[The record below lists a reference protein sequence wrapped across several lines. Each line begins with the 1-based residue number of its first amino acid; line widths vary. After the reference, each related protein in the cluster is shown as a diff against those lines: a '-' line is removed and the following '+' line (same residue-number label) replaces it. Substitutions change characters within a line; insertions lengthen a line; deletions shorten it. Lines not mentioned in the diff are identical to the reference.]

1 MTSPELS
8 TSSRLCNAC
17 GLCCNG
23 VLFHHVR
30 LQPGEVPQDFI
41 QLGLRIQRKKGH
53 SLFQQP
59 CPAWCGSQCAIYE
72 SRPERCRLFECQQLK
87 RLAAGDITEAAALE
101 KISDVQ
107 ARVALITSLLSQAGT
122 TNEKRPLSKRVEKIL
137 AEPALDPIALELH
150 QRLTSEMEALDTV
163 LDADFRLPQP

>member
-1 MTSPELS
+1 MTPPELLAA
-8 TSSRLCNAC
+8 SRLCNAC

-30 LQPGEVPQDFI
+30 LQPADASQELVA
-41 QLGLRIQRKKGH
+41 LGLRIQRKKGGH
-53 SLFQQP
+53 LFQQP
-59 CPAWCGSQCAIYE
+59 CPAHCESQCAIYP

-87 RLAAGDITEAAALE
+87 RLAAEETTEPAALE
-101 KISDVQ
+101 KIRDVQ
-107 ARVALITSLLSQAGT
+107 QRVARITTLLSQAGT

-137 AEPALDPIALELH
+137 AEPALDPIAMELH
-150 QRLTSEMEALDTV
+150 QKLTREMEALDAV